1 MKKFIYI
8 AMAIMSLTLSSCMG
22 DDYDTP
28 DFPNGAPYGNNALEE
43 TNVISIADL
52 RTKYNTTITGNSY
65 VLVDEDI
72 KIKGIVTGNDIGGNI
87 YTEVAVQDET
97 GAILVCINASGLYGY
112 MPVGQEILIALK
124 GMYIG
129 GYGKQMEIGGVYT
142 NGKTG
147 ASSIGKIDRYEWA
160 DKFKLIGTADP
171 TKVEAMRRAKEIT
184 DVKQLDLDT
193 DAAKLVTLKNVK
205 FADADGKS
213 VFAPKDGSVKLLANC
228 ANRGL
233 TTADG
238 KTISTNSVVVRTSTY
253 AKFANNILPSGTVD
267 ITGIFT
273 RYNNVWQ
280 ILVREESDII
290 ENISK

>member
-8 AMAIMSLTLSSCMG
+8 AMAIVSLTLSSCMG
-22 DDYDTP
+22 DGYDDP
-28 DFPNGAPYGNNALEE
+28 ILPNAPYGKNTIEE

-52 RTKYNTTITGNSY
+52 RTKYNTTISNSSY
-65 VLVDEDI
+65 VRIDEDI
-72 KIKGIVTGNDIGGNI
+72 QIKGIVTGNDIGGNI
-87 YTEVAVQDET
+87 YNEVAVQDET

-112 MPVGQEILIALK
+112 MPVGQEILISLK
-124 GMYIG
+124 DMYIG

-142 NGKTG
+142 NVKNGT
-147 ASSIGKIDRYEWA
+147 SSIGKIERYEWE
-160 DKFKLIGTADP
+160 KQYKLIGTANP

-213 VFAPKDGSVKLLANC
+213 VFAPSDGSVKLLANC

-233 TTADG
+233 KTADG

-253 AKFANNILPSGTVD
+253 AKFANNVLPSEAVD

-280 ILVREESDII
+280 ILVRSESDII